1 MRSEMTYNEV
11 KTIFRTN
18 FLGSCCIDFE
28 NGDGTNECECPNSDC
43 DHCRVAEAERMIL
56 EALEKQ
62 SNIVHCR
69 DCENWKFPFDGFND
83 NVGQCELTKWLCDEQ
98 GYCMYGREVE

>member
-1 MRSEMTYNEV
+1 M
-11 KTIFRTN
+11 KPTIEGT
-18 FLGSCCIDFE
+18 IDYIKEF
-28 NGDGTNECECPNSDC
+28 CNSDYGE
-43 DHCRVAEAERMIL
+43 VVIQ
-56 EALEKQ
+56 ALEMQ

-83 NVGQCELTKWLCDEQ
+83 NVGQCELTKWLCGEQ